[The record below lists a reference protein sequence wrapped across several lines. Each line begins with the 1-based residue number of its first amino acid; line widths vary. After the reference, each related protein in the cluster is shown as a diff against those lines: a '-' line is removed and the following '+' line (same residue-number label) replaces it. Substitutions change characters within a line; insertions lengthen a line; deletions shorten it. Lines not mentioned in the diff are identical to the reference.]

1 MAVKPQSVMS
11 QFDVQ
16 LADDIGMFTHDP
28 LGYVYYNFPW
38 GEAGTPLAKKS
49 GPRLWQI
56 RILEDIGARL
66 RAGAASAGDVI
77 QEAVASGHGVGKS
90 ALVSWLIK
98 WAMDTF
104 QDTRCVV
111 TANTQTQL
119 LTKTWPEL
127 AKWHRMSLTRAWFN
141 LTATALISTLPGHDK
156 TWRCDAVPW
165 SQTNTEAF
173 AGLHNEGKRL
183 LLIFDE
189 ASAIIDKVWEVA
201 EGALTDADTEIIWCV
216 FGNPTRNHGRFFDCF
231 RGKSRSSWNTL
242 QVDSRT
248 VPGINLTKIR
258 KWIQEY
264 GEDSDFVR
272 VRVRGVFPRAGSL
285 QFIANDDVAAAMSR
299 TCYAFETSGKVMGVD
314 VARHGDDQSCIVKR
328 QGRKVHKL
336 KRMRITDLM
345 QLAARVAE
353 EIDAFKP
360 DLVFVDATGLGW
372 GVVDRL
378 VQMGYTN
385 VVGVQVGEKAQDE
398 SRFRKLR
405 DELWHRMREAIQDG
419 TSLPVDPELEAELT
433 TPEYGFDDRQRYV
446 LESKDDMKA
455 RGMASPD
462 GADALAVTYFTPVA
476 PSAPQEPKWKS
487 RLNDLARQRRRRG
500 ATNLAA

>member
-1 MAVKPQSVMS
+1 MAVKQQAAMTA
-11 QFDVQ
+11 FDVQ

-38 GEAGTPLAKKS
+38 GEPGTPLAKKD
-49 GPRLWQI
+49 GPRKWQI
-56 RILEDIGARL
+56 AILEDIGRRL

-98 WAMDTF
+98 WAMDTM

-141 LTATALISTLPGHDK
+141 LTATAMISTLPGHDK

-201 EGALTDADTEIIWCV
+201 EGALTDAETEIIWCV

-231 RGKSRSSWNTL
+231 RGKGKSAWNTL

-258 KWIQEY
+258 SWIQEY

-272 VRVRGVFPRAGSL
+272 VRVRGVFPRAGNL
-285 QFIANDDVAAAMSR
+285 QFIAHDDVAAAMAR
-299 TCYAFETSGKVMGVD
+299 ACYAYETSGKVMGVD
-314 VARHGDDQSCIVKR
+314 VARHGEDQSCIVRR

-336 KRMRITDLM
+336 KRLRIKDLM

-353 EIDAFKP
+353 AIDEFKP
-360 DLVFVDATGLGW
+360 DMVFVDATGMGW

-405 DELWHRMREAIQDG
+405 DELWYRMREAIQDG
-419 TSLPVDPELEAELT
+419 ASLPVDTELEAELT

-446 LESKDDMKA
+446 LESKDDMKG
-455 RGMASPD
+455 RGLASPD

-500 ATNLAA
+500 ATALAA